1 MKKFLSLF
9 LSVLFI
15 IGVMPVNTFADDVY
29 DIYDNTNINHT
40 VIHDPS
46 IVKSNDGGYYIVG
59 SHIAM
64 AKSDDMINWQ
74 DLGYSIDSG
83 ETYFAHPWKEE
94 LAEPIKWTSMYQ
106 EALPDKYTDDSFEYN
121 CWANDIIYNDTL
133 GKYCL
138 YGCCSVWG
146 TTCSVIWLCVS
157 DNIEGPYEYVDSIV
171 YSGIT
176 NARFQNTVADKNP
189 VIMALD
195 YHGSNFERTV
205 IAPGY
210 ITEDIMNSKARY
222 DWKKQ
227 NTLGSYF
234 YTDGGYVCGGG
245 MYPNAIDPTAFVD
258 KDGEYW
264 LVYGSFSG
272 GCFVQKLD
280 KNTGLPDYKYM
291 SEHKSDGY
299 DVYFG
304 KQISKTNAETEG
316 TGEGPFI
323 IYDSVSGYYYFFLTY
338 GGLGGEGGYNIREY
352 RSKNPDGPYVD
363 ACGYDATDEKNT
375 GLKLDG
381 GYQFECQPSA
391 LISGGHSSCLID
403 DDGSIYQAYHTRYAI
418 DGGQGFKTVIHKM
431 VRTSD
436 GWAVL
441 LPYEYKGEKQ
451 DESVSVSD
459 VVGTYQLV
467 DSTNMT
473 QRLETWDTPHSTI
486 VVPTQYVT
494 LNSDGSITGAGD
506 YAFSIT
512 NTNTGY
518 TPVSGSWSIENGT
531 CNATIKLGSVVYK
544 GSFCK
549 QKEDTAAEK
558 EVMTFAGAGSDNS
571 TIMMAEHNQHT
582 FADYRIEP
590 QIGVNGEYGSR
601 CSKCLMNNPA
611 VQKNII
617 PAIKAPETT
626 KTPETTTA
634 ASESQPTAKPVEK
647 TTAKKTT
654 SSKPKAASISK
665 LKAGKKQFKAT
676 WKKVSG
682 VTGYQIQYSTSKKF
696 TKKTT
701 KTIKVKGAKK
711 TSTTVKKLKSK
722 KKYYVR
728 IRTYK
733 GSKYSSWS
741 KTKTIKVK

>member
-1 MKKFLSLF
+1 MH
-9 LSVLFI
+9 
-15 IGVMPVNTFADDVY
+15 TFAD
-29 DIYDNTNINHT
+29 DIYDNTKINHT

-46 IVKSNDGGYYIVG
+46 IVKSNDGGYYVVG

-74 DLGYSIDSG
+74 DLGYSIDGNS
-83 ETYFAHPWKEE
+83 YFAHPWKEE
-94 LAEPIKWTSMYQ
+94 LAEPLKWTSMYQ
-106 EALPDKYTDDSFEYN
+106 NALPDIYTDDKHEYN
-121 CWANDIIYNDTL
+121 CWANDIIYNDNI

-146 TTCSVIWLCVS
+146 ATCSVIWLCVS
-157 DNIEGPYEYVDSIV
+157 DNIEGPYEYVDSII

-176 NARFQNTVADKNP
+176 NAKLHSKVAGKNP

-195 YHGSNFERTV
+195 YHNSNFCRAVVES
-205 IAPGY
+205 GY
-210 ITEDIMNSKARY
+210 ISETTMNSRVAY
-222 DWKKQ
+222 DWRKQ

-234 YTDGGYVCGGG
+234 YDDGGYVCHSG

-258 KDGEYW
+258 KDGEFW
-264 LVYGSFSG
+264 LVYGSYSG
-272 GCFVQKLD
+272 GCFIQKLD
-280 KNTGLPDYKYM
+280 KNTGLPDYRYM
-291 SEHKSDGY
+291 REHKADGY

-304 KQISKTNAETEG
+304 KQISKTNAGTEG

-323 IYDSVSGYYYFFLTY
+323 IYDHVSGYYYFFLTY

-363 ACGYDATDEKNT
+363 ACGFDATEEKNT

-381 GYQFECQPSA
+381 GYQFECQPTA
-391 LISGGHSSCLID
+391 LVSGGHSSCLID
-403 DDGSIYQAYHTRYAI
+403 DDGSMYQAYHTRYVV

-451 DESVSVSD
+451 DKSVSAND
-459 VVGTYQLV
+459 IAGTYQLV

-473 QRLETWDTPHSTI
+473 QRLETWETPRSTI
-486 VVPTQYVT
+486 VVPTQYIT
-494 LNSDGSITGAGD
+494 LHSDGSITGAGD

-512 NTNTGY
+512 NTNIGY
-518 TPVSGSWSIENGT
+518 TPVSGSWNIENGT
-531 CNATIKLGSVVYK
+531 CNATIKLGSVTYK
-544 GSFCK
+544 GSFCR
-549 QKEDTAAEK
+549 QKEDSLAEK

-571 TIMMAEHNQHT
+571 TIMMAEHNQHL
-582 FADYRIEP
+582 FADYRVEP
-590 QIGVNGEYGSR
+590 QIGVTGEYGSR
-601 CSKCLMNNPA
+601 CSKCLMNNPD
-611 VQKNII
+611 VPKNII
-617 PAIKAPETT
+617 PAIQAPETPKAPEPTSSVPET
-626 KTPETTTA
+626 PKAPEPASSVPETT
-634 ASESQPTAKPVEK
+634 ENVAKHEEK
-647 TTAKKTT
+647 TTAKQEEKTT
-654 SSKPKAASISK
+654 AKQSTFSKPKATAVSK
-665 LKAGKKQFKAT
+665 LNAGKKQFKVT

-682 VTGYQIQYSTSKKF
+682 VTGYQIQYSTDKKF
-696 TKKTT
+696 KKGN
-701 KTIKVKGAKK
+701 KTVKIKGAKK
-711 TSTTVKKLKSK
+711 TSATVKKLKSK

-733 GSKYSSWS
+733 GNKYSSWS
-741 KTKTIKVK
+741 KVKTVKVK